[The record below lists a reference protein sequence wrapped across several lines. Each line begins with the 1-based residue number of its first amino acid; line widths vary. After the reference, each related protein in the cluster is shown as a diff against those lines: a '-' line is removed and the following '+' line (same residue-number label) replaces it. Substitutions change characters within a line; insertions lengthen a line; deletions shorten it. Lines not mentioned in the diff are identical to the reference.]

1 MTHSSSP
8 PRRARVGILAGLA
21 VATLAIGL
29 GAAPATA
36 ATENV
41 PWMNTS
47 LSADQRTDLL
57 LADLT
62 LDEKIAMLIQSGG
75 AGLPERLIPAIRGKD
90 GCCGLSATD
99 IDTTALPAGV
109 ALASTW
115 NTELAQAYGDVSG
128 DEAWRAGYT
137 SIAGPTMDLVRSPYN
152 GRQWESFGEDPLL
165 NGTIATSQVL
175 GQESNPVHSIVKHY
189 NLNNQETRRGHVN
202 AVVDERTLRELYTRP
217 WEPVIAADPGAVM
230 CAFNKVNGEYA
241 CGNGTLQNEILKED
255 LGFKGYISSDFNA
268 THAFA
273 DYANGLDVAG
283 PGIEF
288 SGENLKQAVLDGT
301 VSEERVDDATRR
313 VLYALF
319 SQGTIDNPPANWDVF
334 PQPTSDALPAEVL
347 AQHDAVAEQ
356 VATDG
361 IVLMKNDKSALPLVS
376 TGKKVSSIAVIGA
389 DADHYIDGG
398 GSGAVQ
404 NPADLTTILGGIQA
418 AAGDSVDVTYTAG
431 GDPVSLGD
439 TLTGLAPVPSDVLTP
454 AGGALGDGLNVSY
467 TATMMGMTLDR
478 VDPQVNLRTG
488 ISGTMINTS
497 QVENVPALF
506 AVAPITARWT
516 GTITAPQS
524 GEYTFGLSQIGQA
537 SLTIDDQLL
546 ISPTDGDNDEYGTD
560 QAKITLEAGQSYP
573 VVVEYATDAPNQ
585 FNGGLNDQA
594 GAMVRLGWAPP
605 SGTVTASQ
613 QSAIDAAASAD
624 VAVVVARD
632 YTGEAADRG
641 DLTLPQNQDALIS
654 AVAKANKRT
663 IVVLATSGAVLMP
676 WLNDVEGVVQAWYGG
691 QAQGD
696 AVASVLFGESNPSG
710 KLPITFPASEAQV
723 AATGIS
729 NEFDTLAVVE
739 PEVRYD
745 EGLDVGYKAYLATDQ
760 NPLFSFGHGLSYTSF
775 KYDKK
780 PVIGSTTVD
789 GESRTTVTVDVRN
802 QGQVSGTEKVQVY
815 VGSLPGVEGPEKQLA
830 GWASVTLDPKQS
842 AQVTVVLDEHAFQY
856 WNTETD
862 AWTTA
867 SGSVTL
873 EVGSSSTDIRTTS
886 SLTIPAS

>member
-1 MTHSSSP
+1 MPTP
-8 PRRARVGILAGLA
+8 PLRMRRMRAAIAAAAAASLA
-21 VATLAIGL
+21 VTLL
-29 GAAPATA
+29 AAPANA
-36 ATENV
+36 ATEDI
-41 PWMNTS
+41 PWMDTS

-57 LADLT
+57 LADLS
-62 LDEKIAMLIQSGG
+62 LDEKITMLIQSGG

-109 ALASTW
+109 SLASTW
-115 NTELAQAYGDVSG
+115 NTDLAEAYGDVSG

-165 NGTIATSQVL
+165 NGAIATGQVI

-189 NLNNQETRRGHVN
+189 NLNNQETRRGHVD
-202 AVVDERTLRELYTRP
+202 AIVDERTLREVYTRP

-230 CAFNKVNGEYA
+230 CAFNKVNGEYS
-241 CGNGTLQNEILKED
+241 CGNGTLQNDILKND

-268 THAFA
+268 THSFE
-273 DYANGLDVAG
+273 DYENGLDVAG

-288 SGENLKQAVLDGT
+288 SASNLEAAVLDGT

-313 VLYALF
+313 LLYALF

-334 PQPTSDALPAEVL
+334 PQPTSDALPADVL
-347 AQHDAVAEQ
+347 AEHDAVAEQ
-356 VATDG
+356 VATEG
-361 IVLMKNDKSALPLVS
+361 IVLLQNQKAALPL
-376 TGKKVSSIAVIGA
+376 TLDDKLGSIAVIGA

-404 NPADLTTILGGIQA
+404 NPADLTTILNGIEA
-418 AAGDSVDVTYTAG
+418 AAGSSVDVSYTAG

-454 AGGALGDGLNVSY
+454 ASGGLGDGLDVSY
-467 TATMMGMTLDR
+467 TATTMGVTLDR
-478 VDPQVNLRTG
+478 IDPQVNLRTG

-516 GTITAPQS
+516 GTLTAPTT
-524 GEYTFGLSQIGQA
+524 GTYTFGLSQIGQG
-537 SLTIDDQLL
+537 SLTIGDQQLV
-546 ISPTDGDNDEYGTD
+546 SPATGDNDVYGTD
-560 QAKITLEAGQSYP
+560 TATISLTAGQTYP

-585 FNGGLNDQA
+585 FDGGLNDQA
-594 GAMVRLGWAPP
+594 GAMIRLGWTPP
-605 SGTVTASQ
+605 KGSVTASQ
-613 QSAIDAAASAD
+613 QAAIDAAAAAD
-624 VAVVVARD
+624 AAVVVVRD

-641 DLTLPQNQDALIS
+641 DLSLPQNQNALIS

-676 WLNDVEGVVQAWYGG
+676 WLKDVEGVVQAWYGG

-696 AVASVLFGESNPSG
+696 AVASVLFGETSPSG
-710 KLPITFPASEAQV
+710 KLPITIPASEAQV
-723 AATGIS
+723 AGTGIT
-729 NEFDTLAVVE
+729 NQFDTLAVLA

-745 EGLDVGYKAYLATDQ
+745 EKLNVGYKAYLANDTT
-760 NPLFSFGHGLSYTSF
+760 PLFPFGHGLSYTEF
-775 KYDKK
+775 GYGKK
-780 PVIGSTTVD
+780 VTVGSTTVD
-789 GESRTTVTVDVRN
+789 GEARTTLTVTVKN
-802 QGQVSGTEKVQVY
+802 QGKVAGTEKVQVY
-815 VGSLPGVEGPEKQLA
+815 AGSLPGVASPEKQLA
-830 GWASVTLDPKQS
+830 GWASVTLEPKKS
-842 AQVTVVLDEHAFQY
+842 AEVAVVLDEHAFQY
-856 WNTETD
+856 WNVDAD
-862 AWTTA
+862 AWTNA
-867 SGSVTL
+867 AGSVTL
-873 EVGSSSTDIRTTS
+873 EVASSSADVRASTTVS
-886 SLTIPAS
+886 VPAS